1 MPKSKATKEPKLSL
15 AVTLI
20 KSLSKRNPNHI
31 ANAHG
36 LGLKR
41 MNQTVHLQDT
51 PAIRGMINRIYYM
64 VKVEEA

>member
-1 MPKSKATKEPKLSL
+1 MPKAKAKSAEAKV

-41 MNQTVHLQDT
+41 INQTVRLQDT
-51 PAIRGMINRIYYM
+51 PAIRGMINRIYYL
-64 VKVEEA
+64 VKVEEAE